1 MPQVPLANKMI
12 DYFLEECIL
21 HRPDCIFLQMDP
33 MNYITRQRYM
43 SQKCALH
50 E

>member
-1 MPQVPLANKMI
+1 MPQVPI
-12 DYFLEECIL
+12 SGRFDYLLEESIK

-33 MNYITRQRYM
+33 MHYITRQRFM
-43 SQKCALH
+43 SQKCALN